1 MENLFERVNKNRR
14 PMNVNR
20 LIALAFAGIIL
31 FGALLLC
38 LPFSSRSGTSCGFRT
53 ALFTATSST
62 CVTGLILADTWTQ
75 WSGFGQTVI
84 ITLIEIGGLG
94 FMSIAS
100 FVIFAFKKKMNIN
113 QRLAMAQSIG
123 VSDMGDAVRMQK
135 RMLLGCLIVEG
146 SGALILTAR
155 FIPKYG
161 FWVALKLGF
170 FHSISAFCNAGFD
183 ILGFETPGQSL
194 IPYGTDPIVIITLS
208 LLVIIGGLG
217 YIVWDETVRI
227 HSPKKWSVY
236 TKLVLISTGS
246 LLILGAVGIYI
257 TEWNNPET
265 LGELSTPGKFIAGF
279 FQSVTAR
286 TAGFDGLNQGGMTE
300 AGKAVTM
307 FLMLIGGSSGSTA
320 GGLKTV
326 TFIVLILFMWSRLR
340 DRDEINV
347 FNRSIPSKL
356 VLNALTIFG
365 IMVTMSF
372 LGAAF
377 ICATSP
383 VTFTDAL
390 YEAVS
395 AIATVG
401 LTTGITPSLSIPAQF
416 LLIIYM
422 YFGRVGILTISFGF
436 LQKKPSELKYKY
448 AETSLLIG

>member
-1 MENLFERVNKNRR
+1 
-14 PMNVNR
+14 MNVNR
-20 LIALAFAGIIL
+20 LIALAFIGIIL

-38 LPFSSRSGTSCGFRT
+38 MPFSSRSGTSCGFRT

-75 WSGFGQTVI
+75 WSGFGQAVI
-84 ITLIEIGGLG
+84 ISLIEIGGLG

-100 FVIFAFKKKMNIN
+100 FVIFAFRKKMNLN
-113 QRLAMAQSIG
+113 HQLAMAQSIG
-123 VSDMGDAVRMQK
+123 VNDMGDAVRLQK

-146 SGALILTAR
+146 SGAVILTLR
-155 FIPKYG
+155 FLPKYG

-217 YIVWDETVRI
+217 YLVWDEIVRI
-227 HSPKKWSVY
+227 RSPKKWSVY
-236 TKLVLISTGS
+236 TKLVLITTGA
-246 LLILGAVGIYI
+246 LLVLGAVGIYI
-257 TEWNNPET
+257 TEWSNPET
-265 LGELSTPGKFIAGF
+265 LGGLDVPGKLIAGF

-326 TFIVLILFMWSRLR
+326 TFIVLILFMWSRMR
-340 DRDEINV
+340 DREEINV

-372 LGAAF
+372 FGAAF

-401 LTTGITPSLSIPAQF
+401 LTTGITPTLSVPAQF
-416 LLIIYM
+416 LMILYM

-448 AETSLLIG
+448 AETNLLIG